1 MTQVMA
7 GNIKNCAFW
16 FRLGIKYYE
25 RNHPDLINRHLTML
39 GLFYMIQKKK
49 MLGEGLYRQVLENL
63 NYEKPEMVP
72 SYELVMALNFYARL
86 L

>member
-49 MLGEGLYRQVLENL
+49 MLGEGLYR
-63 NYEKPEMVP
+63 
-72 SYELVMALNFYARL
+72 
-86 L
+86 